1 MTVRHWNRGTWQP
14 AGWYGPVKR
23 CIDIVGA
30 VSLLALLWPAMLA
43 IAITIRLESPGPALF
58 RQRRAGRGSS
68 EFTIYK
74 FRTMPVGTLDVASHL
89 LQPNERRV
97 TRLGRVLR
105 RTSLDELP
113 QLINILVGDMSMV
126 GPRPAL
132 FNQDDLIAMRRQ
144 AHVDLLRP
152 GVTGL
157 AQVHGRDELD
167 LDEKVSYDRRY
178 LEECSIRTDVAVIV
192 RTFAALVSSRGTN

>member
-1 MTVRHWNRGTWQP
+1 MIVRHWDRSTGQP
-14 AGWYGPVKR
+14 SGWYGPVKR
-23 CIDIVGA
+23 SIDVVGA
-30 VSLLALLWPAMLA
+30 VALLTLLWPVMLA
-43 IAITIRLESPGPALF
+43 IAIAIRLDSPGPALF
-58 RQRRAGRGSS
+58 RQRRTGRRSS

-74 FRTMPVGTLDVASHL
+74 FRTMSLGTPDVAAHL
-89 LQPNERRV
+89 LQPQERQV
-97 TRLGRVLR
+97 TRVGRVLR
-105 RTSLDELP
+105 RTSIDELP

-167 LDEKVSYDRRY
+167 LDQKVSYDRRY
-178 LEECSIRTDVAVIV
+178 LEECSIQTDVAIIV